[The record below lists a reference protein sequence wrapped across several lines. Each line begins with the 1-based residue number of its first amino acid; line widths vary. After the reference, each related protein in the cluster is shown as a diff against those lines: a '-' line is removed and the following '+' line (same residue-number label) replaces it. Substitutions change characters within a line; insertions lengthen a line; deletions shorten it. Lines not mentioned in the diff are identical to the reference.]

1 MVNLQNFVK
10 IIHFWFKV
18 IKDRLNMRSNGRHV
32 IYLLLFTNKFM
43 RIHGIPFGWNSVAN
57 SFLLCLISQ
66 NRSEITFDNAG
77 SYALRVSN
85 NAFDM

>member
-1 MVNLQNFVK
+1 MKKKKKQLKTLDRTNIVMVNLQNFVK

-57 SFLLCLISQ
+57 CFLLCLILQ
-66 NRSEITFDNAG
+66 K
-77 SYALRVSN
+77 
-85 NAFDM
+85 